1 MEQPKKPGPRDITDL
16 KARLGLNRGPGA
28 AGPAGAPVP
37 SRQPFGPPGGAPAP
51 GAPPAAPGSPFPNA
65 TMGMP
70 APAPSPAPANV
81 PVTVDIYASMRP
93 PPGQQFD
100 LRPVDDGVPAANV
113 RRGGFRAAMVVGL
126 VMAVLGGVLG
136 IGYGMSMSGRRAY
149 NETNRA
155 AKRVKTEVEEMH
167 KTVTQIAQAVAF
179 SQQRLQVEKK
189 DRLGYDPKLIEDLE
203 KIKLEPR
210 PDTAGIFDVDY
221 FRMPD
226 LAVDNLMSYYYDTI
240 ALYTEVEKH
249 VKKTRADSSSLQAF
263 ASSQNSKGAQA
274 NYGVVFAGGG
284 KMVVANLVE
293 MGQPVCKDGG
303 NECPMDQLEG
313 FKIRSNAGANWVT
326 RKVGA
331 KPEGNIVV
339 PLDRT
344 PLLESAMAGSP
355 DQARMEQYRLRSV
368 NIQILLARIAQT
380 EKQLMEAIKTA
391 AARPDMFSL

>member
-1 MEQPKKPGPRDITDL
+1 
-16 KARLGLNRGPGA
+16 
-28 AGPAGAPVP
+28 
-37 SRQPFGPPGGAPAP
+37 
-51 GAPPAAPGSPFPNA
+51 
-65 TMGMP
+65 MGMP
-70 APAPSPAPANV
+70 APAPSPSHAAA

-100 LRPVDDGVPAANV
+100 LRPVDDGVPVASV
-113 RRGGFRAAMVVGL
+113 RRGGFRAAIVAGL
-126 VMAVLGGVLG
+126 IMAVLGGALG

-167 KTVTQIAQAVAF
+167 KTVSQIGSAVAY
-179 SQQRLQVEKK
+179 SQQRLAAEKR
-189 DRLGYDPKLIEDLE
+189 DRLSYDAKLIEDLE
-203 KIKLEPR
+203 KIKLDPR

-240 ALYTEVEKH
+240 ALYSEVEKH
-249 VKKTRADSSSLQAF
+249 VKKTRADTASLQAF
-263 ASSQNSKGAQA
+263 ASSQGSKSAQA

-293 MGQPVCKDGG
+293 VGQPVCKDGG
-303 NECPMDQLEG
+303 NDCPVGELEG
-313 FKIRSNAGANWVT
+313 FKIRANAGANWVT
-326 RKVGA
+326 RKVGS
-331 KPEGNIVV
+331 KPEGNILV

-344 PLLESAMAGSP
+344 PLLESAMAGSL
-355 DQARMEQYRLRSV
+355 DQARMEQYRGRYM

-380 EKQLMEAIKTA
+380 EKLLLGAIKSA
-391 AARPDMFSL
+391 AERPDMFSL